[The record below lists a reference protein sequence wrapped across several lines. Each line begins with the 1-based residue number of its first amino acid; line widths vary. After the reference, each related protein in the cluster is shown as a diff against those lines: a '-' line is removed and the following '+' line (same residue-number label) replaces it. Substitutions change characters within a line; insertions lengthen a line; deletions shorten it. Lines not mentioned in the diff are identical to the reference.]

1 MTDEEL
7 TKLYKEYYQVSHE
20 AALRAVFNAGW
31 EHSFQPGTTLTD
43 VVEPNVDGPTP

>member
-7 TKLYKEYYQVSHE
+7 GKLYKEFYNESHE

-31 EHSFQPGTTLTD
+31 KCQGVTLVD
-43 VVEPNVDGPTP
+43 VVDEPKDA